1 MNQTLQTKSKR
12 NSSLK
17 GTKLVLA
24 TLGVTSILG
33 FWALFSRQAPGSQI
47 ADNSLL
53 DNLPPIPT
61 LVPALSEASLPAS
74 QASLPAAAKPAPSSE
89 TPSTVFMGGTKP
101 SSQSKV
107 VRVITRTRSS

>member
-61 LVPALSEASLPAS
+61 LVPALSEASLPA
-74 QASLPAAAKPAPSSE
+74 AAKPAPSSE